1 MLIVRPISLQSP
13 NLPRTSS
20 SRPFYGLITDRIS
33 RAAEQRA
40 ITDATRAL
48 SLRNSSSSSATVRP
62 SDLDNGTKNWSG
74 EDPRTGV
81 LTQWEIGPTQEAPAT
96 REQPSRSY
104 NSKLVR
110 SNGAASYEES
120 ASGTPATGPSRRGKI
135 SCRGRSRTLAN
146 VAKAS
151 KTTGGATTLLRI
163 LLNFG

>member
-1 MLIVRPISLQSP
+1 M
-13 NLPRTSS
+13 SS
-20 SRPFYGLITDRIS
+20 SRSFFCPIVDPIG
-33 RAAEQRA
+33 RAAEQRV
-40 ITDATRAL
+40 IVDATKAL
-48 SLRNSSSSSATVRP
+48 SLQG
-62 SDLDNGTKNWSG
+62 SDTKNWSG
-74 EDPRTGV
+74 EDPRTGL
-81 LTQWEIGPTQEAPAT
+81 LTQWEFGPTQQAPAT

-104 NSKLVR
+104 NAKLIR

-151 KTTGGATTLLRI
+151 KTTRGATTLLRI